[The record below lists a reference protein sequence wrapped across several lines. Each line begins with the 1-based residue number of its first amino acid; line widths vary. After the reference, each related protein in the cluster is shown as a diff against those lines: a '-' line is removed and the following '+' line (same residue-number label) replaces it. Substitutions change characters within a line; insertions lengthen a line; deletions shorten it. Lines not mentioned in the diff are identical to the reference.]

1 MTSATDEDPGEAVP
15 QLTVEHQQAIEAA
28 EREQRRAALE
38 HEVERAE
45 RSATEAIGLWMTAV
59 RRMITSA
66 PSIGDALLEARD
78 REAAND
84 PR

>member
-1 MTSATDEDPGEAVP
+1 M
-15 QLTVEHQQAIEAA
+15 
-28 EREQRRAALE
+28 
-38 HEVERAE
+38 
-45 RSATEAIGLWMTAV
+45 WMTAV

>member
-1 MTSATDEDPGEAVP
+1 MTFATDEGPEEAVP
-15 QLTVEHQQAIEAA
+15 QLTAEHEQAIEVMKR
-28 EREQRRAALE
+28 EERREQLE
-38 HEVERAE
+38 REVERAE

>member
-1 MTSATDEDPGEAVP
+1 MP
-15 QLTVEHQQAIEAA
+15 QLTAEHERAIEAA
-28 EREQRRAALE
+28 KRERRRESLERDVEQ
-38 HEVERAE
+38 AE
-45 RSATEAIGLWMTAV
+45 RSAVEALGLWMTAV

-78 REAAND
+78 REVAND